1 MRVLG
6 VIPARYASTRL
17 PGKPLADIC
26 GKTLIQRVYERAALS
41 RTLDRLVVATDDARI
56 LEAVRAFG
64 GECLMT
70 SPGHPNGTCRV
81 AEASK
86 HDDAEVV
93 INIQGDEPL
102 LDPVMID
109 EAAGVLREDD
119 EALSSTLCAPITDPD
134 SLSDPNT
141 VKVVTD
147 LRGYALFFSRSP
159 IPYRQVRT
167 DIPLFQHIGIYG
179 FRRDFL
185 FTCADL
191 APTPLSE
198 AESLEQLRILEHGF
212 KMKVIVTRG
221 KPGPSVDTPKDLERV
236 RTVVAAAEKGSF
248 EKG

>member
-41 RTLDRLVVATDDARI
+41 KTLDRLVVATDDARI
-56 LEAVRAFG
+56 LEAVHSFG
-64 GECLMT
+64 GEGLMT
-70 SPGHPNGTCRV
+70 SPDHPNGTCRV
-81 AEASK
+81 AEVSK
-86 HDDAEVV
+86 HDDAGIV

-109 EAAGVLREDD
+109 EAARALLEDRN
-119 EALSSTLCAPITDPD
+119 APSSTLCAPLDPE
-134 SLSDPNT
+134 SMADPNT

-147 LRGYALFFSRSP
+147 LEGCALFFSRSP
-159 IPYRQVRT
+159 IPYRRVRT

-185 FTCADL
+185 FTYADL

-221 KPGPSVDTPKDLERV
+221 KPGPSVDTPEDLERV
-236 RTVVAAAEKGSF
+236 RGIL
-248 EKG
+248 GC

>member
-1 MRVLG
+1 MKVLG

-26 GKTLIQRVYERAALS
+26 GKTLIQRVQERAALS
-41 RTLDRLVVATDDARI
+41 RTLDRLVVATDDERI
-56 LEAVRAFG
+56 FETVRAFG

-81 AEASK
+81 AEASN
-86 HDDAEVV
+86 HYDAAIV

-119 EALSSTLCAPITDPD
+119 EALSSTLCAPITDPG

-147 LRGYALFFSRSP
+147 LRGYALYFSRSP
-159 IPYRQVRT
+159 IPYLRARM

-185 FTCADL
+185 FTYADL

-198 AESLEQLRILEHGF
+198 VESLEQLRVLEHGYN
-212 KMKVIVTRG
+212 MKVAVTRG
-221 KPGPSVDTPKDLERV
+221 ESGPSVDTPEDLERV
-236 RTVVAAAEKGSF
+236 RRALGC
-248 EKG
+248 

>member
-41 RTLDRLVVATDDARI
+41 KTLDRLVVATDDARI
-56 LEAVRAFG
+56 LEAVHSFG

-70 SPGHPNGTCRV
+70 SPDHPNGTCRV

-109 EAAGVLREDD
+109 EASRALLEDRG
-119 EALSSTLCAPITDPD
+119 ALSSTLCAPLDPE
-134 SLSDPNT
+134 SMADPNT

-147 LRGYALFFSRSP
+147 LEGCALYFSRSP
-159 IPYRQVRT
+159 IPYRRVRT
-167 DIPLFQHIGIYG
+167 DINN
-179 FRRDFL
+179 
-185 FTCADL
+185 FTEPYDTVSVSAGTSCP
-191 APTPLSE
+191 PTPPWR
-198 AESLEQLRILEHGF
+198 LR
-212 KMKVIVTRG
+212 
-221 KPGPSVDTPKDLERV
+221 PSPRPNPSSNS
-236 RTVVAAAEKGSF
+236 GSWNTAS
-248 EKG
+248 K